1 MLDYTFFTEV
11 GEIILNLHG
20 SSEVLN
26 QYIARLGDNY
36 IVGNYKS
43 TEYYIDSDKQP
54 ILLPSKPNDF
64 SKFNYNT
71 KQWEFEGNYLTRAKT
86 LAYRN
91 VNQTASDSI
100 LEKYPYYRQLNAIG
114 TSEYSAMRAWID
126 EVRAES
132 NVATSSI
139 DLATDLATIE
149 GIVEGFIAYLAN
161 L

>member
-11 GEIILNLHG
+11 GEIILNLHC

-26 QYIARLGDNY
+26 QYIAQLGDNY
-36 IVGNYKS
+36 IIGNYKS
-43 TEYYIDSDKQP
+43 TEYYIDSNKQP

-71 KQWEFEGNYLTRAKT
+71 KQWEFEDNYLTRAKT

-91 VNQTASDSI
+91 VNQIASDGI

-114 TSEYSAMRAWID
+114 TSEYDTMRAWID
-126 EVRAES
+126 DIRARS
-132 NVATSSI
+132 NIANSSI

-149 GIVEGFIAYLAN
+149 SIVSTFKLK
-161 L
+161 